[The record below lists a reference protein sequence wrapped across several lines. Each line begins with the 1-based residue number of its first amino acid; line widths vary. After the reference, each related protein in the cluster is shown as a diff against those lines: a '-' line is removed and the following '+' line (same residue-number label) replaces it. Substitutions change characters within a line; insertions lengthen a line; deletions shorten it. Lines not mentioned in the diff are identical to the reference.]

1 MGEVIQ
7 LFPDLPGD
15 LKEGDL
21 VWLTRF
27 ASFGTIMAIRC
38 NGEATIA
45 MQGCTVNLHVIRN
58 RHEIHTAS
66 EAAFIRA
73 APCPA

>member
-15 LKEGDL
+15 LREGDL
-21 VWLTRF
+21 IWLSRLS
-27 ASFGTIMAIRC
+27 SFGTIMTIRQ
-38 NGEATIA
+38 NGEAEIA
-45 MQGCTVNLHVIRN
+45 IQGGSVTLHVIRN

-66 EAAFIRA
+66 EAVFVKAESR
-73 APCPA
+73 PA